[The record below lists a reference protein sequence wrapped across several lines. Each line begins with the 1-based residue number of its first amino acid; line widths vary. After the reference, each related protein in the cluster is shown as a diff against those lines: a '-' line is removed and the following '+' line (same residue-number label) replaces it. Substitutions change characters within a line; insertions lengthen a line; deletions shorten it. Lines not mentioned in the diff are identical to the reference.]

1 MINIRNLTKKLND
14 CPEGG
19 ILLIETNAENI
30 LEVHLAAVKWLSDK
44 KYTQIILST
53 SRPCKNLLNLYQKNN
68 IDTNK
73 IIMLCTICQEKEK
86 KEQKNSKVI
95 HIGSCSSLTEISL
108 AISKCMES
116 MKDKKFVFIDSINT
130 LLIHNEPNT
139 LAKFIHSILT
149 KMRTNNVSG
158 LLISLEAETD
168 KEVRAEIAQLCDK
181 IIKV

>member
-1 MINIRNLTKKLND
+1 MIDIKNLTKELND

-19 ILLIETNAENI
+19 IFLIETSAENI

-73 IIMLCTICQEKEK
+73 IIMLCTVCQEKEK

-95 HIGSCSSLTEISL
+95 HLQSSSSLTEIAISL
-108 AISKCMES
+108 SKCMES

-158 LLISLEAETD
+158 LLISLEAEID

-181 IIKV
+181 IIRV

>member
-1 MINIRNLTKKLND
+1 MIDTKKLAKEFNNLG
-14 CPEGG
+14 EGA
-19 ILLIETNAENI
+19 IVLIETAASKI

-73 IIMLCTICQEKEK
+73 IIMLCTVCQEKEK

-95 HIGSCSSLTEISL
+95 HISSCSSLTEI
-108 AISKCMES
+108 AILLSKCMES

-158 LLISLEAETD
+158 LLISLETETD

-181 IIKV
+181 IVKV